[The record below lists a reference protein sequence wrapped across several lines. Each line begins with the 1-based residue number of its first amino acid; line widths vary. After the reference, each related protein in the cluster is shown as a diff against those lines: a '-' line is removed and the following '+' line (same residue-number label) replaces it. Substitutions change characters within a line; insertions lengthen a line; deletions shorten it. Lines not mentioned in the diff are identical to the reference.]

1 MISFGGCSHACLKAC
16 LHAVN
21 SIDMACIH
29 LHGLY
34 TAIGSTVLKT
44 GEFILPAGKDTCLL
58 HQPFSELQKEEY
70 FRP

>member
-1 MISFGGCSHACLKAC
+1 
-16 LHAVN
+16 
-21 SIDMACIH
+21 MACIH

-70 FRP
+70 FRPWFQLPGLEEMLFFWGLQSAPEGC